1 MPGEVD
7 AVEIVPFTPER
18 WGDFSALFD
27 EGGDP
32 KTCSCMYWRLRSK
45 DWSFTNARET
55 RDGMHGL
62 VDERHDPAP
71 GLLAYQGGRAVGW
84 VSVGPR
90 EDYARLANS
99 RVRPRLD
106 DVPVWS
112 VVCFVVSR
120 RARGRGLTA
129 RLLDAATEYAREH
142 GAPALEA
149 YPVDPGDGRIAAAVG
164 YTGLLSTFKAAGFRV
179 VRRIDSPQ
187 STVQRVIVRRDL

>member
-1 MPGEVD
+1 MPREVD